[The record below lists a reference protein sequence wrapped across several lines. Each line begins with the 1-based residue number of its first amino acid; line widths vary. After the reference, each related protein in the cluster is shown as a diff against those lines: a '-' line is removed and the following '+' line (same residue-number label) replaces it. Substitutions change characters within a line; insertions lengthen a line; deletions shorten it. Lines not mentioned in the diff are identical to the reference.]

1 MKWRSNMQI
10 NILNKMVEY
19 PNRPS
24 VIEEVFQKINEVV
37 TQSSFHFSHLVI
49 DGTEV
54 FENYDQYIHDH
65 IDKIEKIFV
74 CVKTEQEFLVELMHT
89 AESYIESAEP
99 EILKL
104 VDEFYHSPSNAAWDK
119 LDQLLEAVQW
129 LHQMV
134 SSVNQS
140 IKAPKN
146 WGVCMEVMTDF
157 QDMLQQLEL
166 ALENMDSVLTAD
178 IIQYELIPLLKSLGE
193 EISNT
198 ITKEGYRH
206 DTH

>member
-1 MKWRSNMQI
+1 MKWRLSMQI

-24 VIEEVFQKINEVV
+24 VIEEVFQQINEVV
-37 TQSSFHFSHLVI
+37 AQSSFHFSHLVI

-54 FENYDQYIHDH
+54 FENHDQYILDH
-65 IDKIEKIFV
+65 IDEIEAIVV
-74 CVKTEQEFLVELMHT
+74 CVKTEQEFIVELMHT

-104 VDEFYHSPSNAAWDK
+104 VDDFYQSPSNAAWDK
-119 LDQLLEAVQW
+119 LNQLLEAVQW
-129 LHQMV
+129 LHQMAC
-134 SSVNQS
+134 SVNQS
-140 IKAPKN
+140 IKVPKN
-146 WGVCMEVMTDF
+146 WGACMEVITDF

-166 ALENMDSVLTAD
+166 ALENLDSVLTAD
-178 IIQYELIPLLKSLGE
+178 IIQYELLPLLKSLGE

-198 ITKEGYRH
+198 INKEGYRH